1 MTSKKKLIKFHAEW
15 VFRLEIFEFNFQKFL
30 IGLLS
35 RQGPSHKLWLTSKF
49 FKSLNLLKKLSRTWI
64 QD

>member
-1 MTSKKKLIKFHAEW
+1 MLNGY
-15 VFRLEIFEFNFQKFL
+15 FEFSFQKFL

-49 FKSLNLLKKLSRTWI
+49 FKSLKRYLGQDFKNKKYI
-64 QD
+64 IGAP